1 MKKMTTI
8 KLPKEPETFS
18 LFGDP
23 LYKTPLRPEI
33 MDKQKKL
40 YDEALKN
47 WEEAPDNADNIIWL
61 GRRTAYLGRF
71 RESIAIYSRGIEK
84 HPDDPRMYRHRGHR
98 FISLRFFDQAIDD
111 LENATKLIEGNPD
124 EVEPDG
130 IPNEK
135 GVPVSSLHFNIWY
148 HLGLAFYLKGEFKK
162 AIRGYKKCMQVS
174 EIDDKVIATAHWQY
188 MTLRRLSMEKEAEKV
203 LERIKGDMD
212 VIENYHYH
220 KCLLMYKGAIS
231 AENLLKEA
239 RDLGDLGMVTIGYG
253 VANWH
258 NYNDNTEKAVEIL
271 REIINV
277 EGWAGF
283 GYIAAESDL
292 YNMGLPLAN

>member
-1 MKKMTTI
+1 VKKMSTI

-47 WEEAPDNADNIIWL
+47 WEEDPDNADNIIWL

-71 RESIAIYSRGIEK
+71 RESIAIYSMGMEK

-98 FISLRFFDQAIDD
+98 FISLRFFDQAIND
-111 LENATKLIEGNPD
+111 LEKATELIEGKPD

-135 GVPVSSLHFNIWY
+135 KVPVSSLHFNIWY
-148 HLGLAFYLKGEFKK
+148 HLGLAYYLKGEFKK
-162 AIRGYKKCMQVS
+162 AIQAYEKCMQVS
-174 EIDDKVIATAHWQY
+174 EIDDKVIATAQWQY
-188 MTLRRLSMEKEAEKV
+188 MTLRRLFMEKEAEKV
-203 LERIKGDMD
+203 LERIKTEMD
-212 VIENYHYH
+212 VIENFHYY
-220 KCLLMYKGAIS
+220 KCLLMYKGVMS
-231 AENLLKEA
+231 TENLLKEA

-253 VANWH
+253 VANWY
-258 NYNDNTEKAVEIL
+258 NYNDNTDKAVEIL
-271 REIINV
+271 REITSV

-283 GYIAAESDL
+283 GYIAAEADL
-292 YNMGLPLAN
+292 YNMGLRPS

>member
-1 MKKMTTI
+1 VKKMPTI

-47 WEEAPDNADNIIWL
+47 WEEDPDNADNIIWL

-71 RESIAIYSRGIEK
+71 RESIAIYSMGMEK

-98 FISLRFFDQAIDD
+98 FISLRFFEQAIDD
-111 LENATKLIEGNPD
+111 LEKATELIEGKPD

-148 HLGLAFYLKGEFKK
+148 HLGLAYYLKGEFKK
-162 AIRGYKKCMQVS
+162 AIQAYEKCMQVS

-203 LERIKGDMD
+203 LERIKAEMD
-212 VIENYHYH
+212 VIENFHYY
-220 KCLLMYKGAIS
+220 KCLLMYKGVMS

-258 NYNDNTEKAVEIL
+258 NYNDNTDKAVEIL
-271 REIINV
+271 REIISV

-292 YNMGLPLAN
+292 YNMGLRPS

>member
-1 MKKMTTI
+1 MPTI

-18 LFGDP
+18 LFGNP

-33 MDKQKKL
+33 MNKQKKL

-47 WEEAPDNADNIIWL
+47 WEEDPNNADNIIWL

-71 RESIAIYSRGIEK
+71 RESIAIYSMGIEK

-98 FISLRFFDQAIDD
+98 FISLRFFEQAIDN
-111 LENATKLIEGNPD
+111 LEKATELIEGKPD

-148 HLGLAFYLKGEFKK
+148 HLGLAYYLKGEFKK
-162 AIRGYKKCMQVS
+162 AIQSYEKCMQVS

-203 LERIKGDMD
+203 LERIKAEMD
-212 VIENYHYH
+212 VIENFHYY
-220 KCLLMYKGAIS
+220 KCLLMYKGVMS

-258 NYNDNTEKAVEIL
+258 NYNDNTDKAVEIL
-271 REIINV
+271 REIISV

-283 GYIAAESDL
+283 GYIAAEADL
-292 YNMGLPLAN
+292 YNMVVRPS

>member
-1 MKKMTTI
+1 MKKMPTI

-47 WEEAPDNADNIIWL
+47 WEEDPDNADNIIWL

-71 RESIAIYSRGIEK
+71 RESIAIYSMGMEK

-98 FISLRFFDQAIDD
+98 FISLRFFEQAIDD
-111 LENATKLIEGNPD
+111 LEKATELIEGKTD

-148 HLGLAFYLKGEFKK
+148 HLGLAYYLKGEFKK
-162 AIRGYKKCMQVS
+162 ATQAYEKCMQVS

-203 LERIKGDMD
+203 LERIKAEMD
-212 VIENYHYH
+212 VIENFHYY
-220 KCLLMYKGAIS
+220 KCLLMYKGVMS

-258 NYNDNTEKAVEIL
+258 NYNDNTDKAVEIL
-271 REIINV
+271 REIISV

-283 GYIAAESDL
+283 GYIAAEADL
-292 YNMGLPLAN
+292 YNMGLRPS